1 MTKPMKSA
9 AALTLAVSL
18 LLTLTGCTGKP
29 EAVPTPTAAVQETPA
44 PTPTPESTPE
54 PTAAPEPTPEP
65 TAAPE
70 PTPEPTA
77 APEPDIPVIT
87 ISDATEPSDMKAG
100 NIVDIKGI
108 VKTDKGQLT
117 NVTGRLLKDGE
128 VVQEYAYVPYS
139 PEFSLAGTVN
149 ASMHFADLGAGDYTY
164 QLTAVAENKGETVEA
179 VLIEK
184 KFAIYVEGAQKSTQ
198 TQTETAQSG
207 TAAAPEPAQ
216 QTEAAAPAVSSGKK
230 EYAAQTTY
238 DTSNAGIIWNYFV
251 EQFDNPYTAAAILGC
266 IDSESSC
273 EPTRVEGDFTSQF
286 YFSQDYTDSIDNGS
300 VSREAFI
307 KYLPRDKCGHGY
319 GLCQWT
325 GERKGYL
332 YDLAMENGT
341 SVGDLLT
348 QCEFIM
354 QELRNDYPELLE
366 YLVNAED
373 ELSATLEF
381 SNVYLQA
388 LVHGGRT
395 TLASEY
401 LDKYA
406 LVEEE
411 E

>member
-1 MTKPMKSA
+1 MTKPIKSA
-9 AALTLAVSL
+9 AALTLAVSI
-18 LLTLTGCTGKP
+18 LLTLTGCSGKP
-29 EAVPTPTAAVQETPA
+29 DAVPTPTAAVQETP
-44 PTPTPESTPE
+44 TPT
-54 PTAAPEPTPEP
+54 PEPTPEP
-65 TAAPE
+65 TAAPA

-77 APEPDIPVIT
+77 TPNPNIPVIT
-87 ISDATEPSDMKAG
+87 VVDATEPSDMKAG
-100 NIVDIKGI
+100 NVVDIRGV

-139 PEFSLAGTVN
+139 PEFSLAGTLN
-149 ASMHFADLGAGDYTY
+149 ASMHFADLGAGEYTY
-164 QLTAVAENKGETVEA
+164 QLTAAAENKGETVET
-179 VLIEK
+179 VLIDK
-184 KFAIYVEGAQKSTQ
+184 KFTLYVEGAQNS
-198 TQTETAQSG
+198 TQTETAQPETS
-207 TAAAPEPAQ
+207 AAPTPVQ
-216 QTEAAAPAVSSGKK
+216 SAAPAASNGKK

-348 QCEFIM
+348 QCEFM

-381 SNVYLQA
+381 SNVYLQT

-406 LVEEE
+406 LVEKEE
-411 E
+411 

>member
-1 MTKPMKSA
+1 MTKPIKSA
-9 AALTLAVSL
+9 AALTLAVSI
-18 LLTLTGCTGKP
+18 LLTLTGCSGKP
-29 EAVPTPTAAVQETPA
+29 DAVPTPTAAVQETP
-44 PTPTPESTPE
+44 TPT
-54 PTAAPEPTPEP
+54 PEPTPEP
-65 TAAPE
+65 TAAPA
-70 PTPEPTA
+70 PTPEPMAT
-77 APEPDIPVIT
+77 PNPNIPVIT
-87 ISDATEPSDMKAG
+87 VVDATEPSDMKAG
-100 NIVDIKGI
+100 NVVDIRGV

-139 PEFSLAGTVN
+139 PEFSLAGTLN
-149 ASMHFADLGAGDYTY
+149 ASMHFADLGAGEYTY
-164 QLTAVAENKGETVEA
+164 QLTAAAENKGETVET
-179 VLIEK
+179 VLIDK
-184 KFAIYVEGAQKSTQ
+184 KFTLYLESAQKSIQ
-198 TQTETAQSG
+198 TQTAQPETS
-207 TAAAPEPAQ
+207 
-216 QTEAAAPAVSSGKK
+216 AAPAPVQSAAPAASSGKK

-273 EPTRVEGDFTSQF
+273 EPTRVEGDFTSQL

-300 VSREAFI
+300 VSRETFI

-381 SNVYLQA
+381 SNVYLQT

-406 LVEEE
+406 LVEKEE
-411 E
+411 

>member
-1 MTKPMKSA
+1 MTKPIKSA
-9 AALTLAVSL
+9 AALTLAVSI
-18 LLTLTGCTGKP
+18 LLTLTGCSGKP
-29 EAVPTPTAAVQETPA
+29 DAVPTPTAAVQETP
-44 PTPTPESTPE
+44 TPT
-54 PTAAPEPTPEP
+54 PEPTPEP
-65 TAAPE
+65 TAAPA

-77 APEPDIPVIT
+77 TPNPNIPVIT
-87 ISDATEPSDMKAG
+87 VVDATEPSDMKAG
-100 NIVDIKGI
+100 NVVDIRGV

-139 PEFSLAGTVN
+139 PEFSLAGTLN
-149 ASMHFADLGAGDYTY
+149 ASMHFADLGAGEYTY
-164 QLTAVAENKGETVEA
+164 QLTAAAENKGETVET
-179 VLIEK
+179 VLIDK
-184 KFAIYVEGAQKSTQ
+184 KFTLYLESAQKSTQ
-198 TQTETAQSG
+198 TQTAQSE
-207 TAAAPEPAQ
+207 TAAAPEQTQSPAP
-216 QTEAAAPAVSSGKK
+216 TASSGKK
-230 EYAAQTTY
+230 EHAAQTTY

-354 QELRNDYPELLE
+354 QEIRNDYPELLE

-381 SNVYLQA
+381 SNVYLQT

>member
-9 AALTLAVSL
+9 AALTLAVSI

-29 EAVPTPTAAVQETPA
+29 DAVPTPTAAVQESAAPTPA
-44 PTPTPESTPE
+44 PTPTPEP
-54 PTAAPEPTPEP
+54 AATPEPTPEP
-65 TAAPE
+65 TA
-70 PTPEPTA
+70 TPNPN
-77 APEPDIPVIT
+77 IPVIT
-87 ISDATEPSDMKAG
+87 VTGATEPSDMKAG
-100 NIVDIKGI
+100 NVVDIRGV

-128 VVQEYAYVPYS
+128 VIQEYAFVPYS

-149 ASMHFADLGAGDYTY
+149 ASMHFADLGAGEYTY
-164 QLTAVAENKGETVEA
+164 QLTASAENKGETVET
-179 VLIEK
+179 VLIDK
-184 KFAIYVEGAQKSTQ
+184 KFTLYLEGAQNS
-198 TQTETAQSG
+198 TQTETAQ
-207 TAAAPEPAQ
+207 PE
-216 QTEAAAPAVSSGKK
+216 TSAAPAPVQSAAPAASNGKK

-251 EQFDNPYTAAAILGC
+251 EQFDNPYSAAAILGC

-300 VSREAFI
+300 INREAFI

-381 SNVYLQA
+381 SKVYLQA
-388 LVHGGRT
+388 LIHGGRT

-406 LVEEE
+406 LVEETE
-411 E
+411 

>member
-1 MTKPMKSA
+1 MIKPMKSA
-9 AALTLAVSL
+9 AVLALAVSI
-18 LLTLTGCTGKP
+18 LLTLTGCSGKSD
-29 EAVPTPTAAVQETPA
+29 AVPTPSAAAQETAA
-44 PTPTPESTPE
+44 PT
-54 PTAAPEPTPEP
+54 PEPTPEP
-65 TAAPE
+65 TATPE

-77 APEPDIPVIT
+77 TPSPDIPVIT
-87 ISDATEPSDMKAG
+87 VTDATEPSDMKAG
-100 NIVDIKGI
+100 NVVDIKGV

-117 NVTGRLLKDGE
+117 NVMGRLLKDGE

-139 PEFSLAGTVN
+139 PEFSLAGTLN
-149 ASMHFADLGAGDYTY
+149 ASMHFADLGAGEYTY
-164 QLTAVAENKGETVEA
+164 QLTAVAENKGETVET
-179 VLIEK
+179 VLIDK
-184 KFAIYVEGAQKSTQ
+184 KFTLYAEDAQKSVQ
-198 TQTETAQSG
+198 SETAQSVTDG
-207 TAAAPEPAQ
+207 ASEPSQAAPVA
-216 QTEAAAPAVSSGKK
+216 SGGKK

-251 EQFDNPYTAAAILGC
+251 EQLDNPYSTAAILGC

-307 KYLPRDKCGHGY
+307 KYLPRDRCGHGY

-388 LVHGGRT
+388 LIHGGRT
-395 TLASEY
+395 TLASTY

-406 LVEEE
+406 LVEEAE
-411 E
+411 

>member
-1 MTKPMKSA
+1 MTKPIKSA
-9 AALTLAVSL
+9 AALTLAVSI
-18 LLTLTGCTGKP
+18 LLTLTGCSGKP
-29 EAVPTPTAAVQETPA
+29 DAVPTPTAAVQETP
-44 PTPTPESTPE
+44 TPT
-54 PTAAPEPTPEP
+54 PEPTPEP
-65 TAAPE
+65 TAAPA

-77 APEPDIPVIT
+77 TPNPNIPVIT
-87 ISDATEPSDMKAG
+87 VVDATEPSDMKAG
-100 NIVDIKGI
+100 NVVDIRGV

-128 VVQEYAYVPYS
+128 VVQEYAYMPYS
-139 PEFSLAGTVN
+139 PEFSLAGTLN
-149 ASMHFADLGAGDYTY
+149 ASMHFADLGAGEYTY
-164 QLTAVAENKGETVEA
+164 QLTAAAENKGETVET
-179 VLIEK
+179 VLIDK
-184 KFAIYVEGAQKSTQ
+184 KFTLYLESAQKSTQ
-198 TQTETAQSG
+198 TQTAQPE
-207 TAAAPEPAQ
+207 TAAAPEQTQ
-216 QTEAAAPAVSSGKK
+216 QTEAAAPAASSGKK
-230 EYAAQTTY
+230 EYAVQTTY

-381 SNVYLQA
+381 SNVYLQT

>member
-1 MTKPMKSA
+1 MTKPIKSA
-9 AALTLAVSL
+9 AAITLAVSI
-18 LLTLTGCTGKP
+18 LLTLTGCSGKP
-29 EAVPTPTAAVQETPA
+29 DAVPTPTAAVQETP
-44 PTPTPESTPE
+44 TPT
-54 PTAAPEPTPEP
+54 PEPTPEP
-65 TAAPE
+65 TAAPA

-77 APEPDIPVIT
+77 TPNPNIPVIT
-87 ISDATEPSDMKAG
+87 VVDATEPSDMKAG
-100 NIVDIKGI
+100 NVVDIRGV

-139 PEFSLAGTVN
+139 PEFSLAGTLN
-149 ASMHFADLGAGDYTY
+149 ASMHFADLGAGEYTY
-164 QLTAVAENKGETVEA
+164 QLTAAAENKGETVET
-179 VLIEK
+179 VLIDK
-184 KFAIYVEGAQKSTQ
+184 KFTLYLESAQKSTQ
-198 TQTETAQSG
+198 TETVQ
-207 TAAAPEPAQ
+207 PE
-216 QTEAAAPAVSSGKK
+216 TSAAPAPVQSAAPAASNGKK

-273 EPTRVEGDFTSQF
+273 ESMRVEGDFTSQF

-381 SNVYLQA
+381 SNVYLQT

>member
-1 MTKPMKSA
+1 MTKPIKSA
-9 AALTLAVSL
+9 AALTLAVSI
-18 LLTLTGCTGKP
+18 LLTLTGCSGKP
-29 EAVPTPTAAVQETPA
+29 DAVPTPTAAVQETP
-44 PTPTPESTPE
+44 TPT
-54 PTAAPEPTPEP
+54 PEPTPEP
-65 TAAPE
+65 TAAPA

-77 APEPDIPVIT
+77 TPNPNIPVIT
-87 ISDATEPSDMKAG
+87 VVDATEPSDMKAG
-100 NIVDIKGI
+100 NVVDIRGV

-139 PEFSLAGTVN
+139 PEFSLAGTLN
-149 ASMHFADLGAGDYTY
+149 ASMHFADLGAGEYTY
-164 QLTAVAENKGETVEA
+164 QLTAAAENKGETVET
-179 VLIEK
+179 VLIDK
-184 KFAIYVEGAQKSTQ
+184 KFTLYVEGAQNS
-198 TQTETAQSG
+198 TQTETAQ
-207 TAAAPEPAQ
+207 PE
-216 QTEAAAPAVSSGKK
+216 TSAAPAPVQSAAPAASNGKK

-381 SNVYLQA
+381 SNVYLQTLA
-388 LVHGGRT
+388 HGGRT

-406 LVEEE
+406 LVEKEE
-411 E
+411 

>member
-1 MTKPMKSA
+1 MTKPIKSA
-9 AALTLAVSL
+9 AALTLAVSI
-18 LLTLTGCTGKP
+18 LLTLTGCSGKP
-29 EAVPTPTAAVQETPA
+29 DAVPTPTAAVQETP
-44 PTPTPESTPE
+44 TPT
-54 PTAAPEPTPEP
+54 PEPTPEP
-65 TAAPE
+65 TAAPA

-77 APEPDIPVIT
+77 TPNPNIPVIT
-87 ISDATEPSDMKAG
+87 VVDATEPSDMKAG
-100 NIVDIKGI
+100 NVVDIRGV

-139 PEFSLAGTVN
+139 PEFSLAGTLN
-149 ASMHFADLGAGDYTY
+149 ASMHFADLGAGEYTY
-164 QLTAVAENKGETVEA
+164 QLTAAAENKGETVET
-179 VLIEK
+179 VLIDK
-184 KFAIYVEGAQKSTQ
+184 KFTLYLESAQKSTQ
-198 TQTETAQSG
+198 TQTAQSE
-207 TAAAPEPAQ
+207 TAAAPEQTQSPAP
-216 QTEAAAPAVSSGKK
+216 TASSGKK
-230 EYAAQTTY
+230 EHAAQTTY

-381 SNVYLQA
+381 SNVYLQT

>member
-1 MTKPMKSA
+1 MTKPIKSA
-9 AALTLAVSL
+9 AALTLAVSI
-18 LLTLTGCTGKP
+18 LLTLTGCSGKP
-29 EAVPTPTAAVQETPA
+29 DAVPTPTAAVQETP
-44 PTPTPESTPE
+44 TPT
-54 PTAAPEPTPEP
+54 PEPTPEP
-65 TAAPE
+65 TAAPA

-77 APEPDIPVIT
+77 TPNPNIPVIT
-87 ISDATEPSDMKAG
+87 VVDATEPSDMKAG
-100 NIVDIKGI
+100 NVVDIRGV

-139 PEFSLAGTVN
+139 PEFSLAGTLN
-149 ASMHFADLGAGDYTY
+149 ASMHFADLGAGEYTY
-164 QLTAVAENKGETVEA
+164 QLTAAAENKGETVET
-179 VLIEK
+179 VLIDK
-184 KFAIYVEGAQKSTQ
+184 KFTLYLESAQKSTQ
-198 TQTETAQSG
+198 TQTAQSE
-207 TAAAPEPAQ
+207 TAAAPEQTQSPAP
-216 QTEAAAPAVSSGKK
+216 TASSGKK
-230 EYAAQTTY
+230 EHAAQTTY
-238 DTSNAGIIWNYFV
+238 DTSNAGITWNYFV

-381 SNVYLQA
+381 SNVYLQT

>member
-1 MTKPMKSA
+1 MTKPIKSA
-9 AALTLAVSL
+9 AALTLAVSI
-18 LLTLTGCTGKP
+18 LLTLTGCSGKP
-29 EAVPTPTAAVQETPA
+29 DAVPTPTAAVQETP
-44 PTPTPESTPE
+44 TPT
-54 PTAAPEPTPEP
+54 PEPTPEP
-65 TAAPE
+65 TAAPA

-77 APEPDIPVIT
+77 TPNPNIPVIT
-87 ISDATEPSDMKAG
+87 VVDATEPSDMKAG
-100 NIVDIKGI
+100 NVVDIRGV

-139 PEFSLAGTVN
+139 PEFSLAGTLN
-149 ASMHFADLGAGDYTY
+149 ASMHFADLGAGEYTY
-164 QLTAVAENKGETVEA
+164 QLTAAAENKGETVET
-179 VLIEK
+179 VLIDK
-184 KFAIYVEGAQKSTQ
+184 KFTLYVEGAQNS
-198 TQTETAQSG
+198 TQTETAQ
-207 TAAAPEPAQ
+207 PE
-216 QTEAAAPAVSSGKK
+216 TSAAPAPVQSAAPAASNGKK

-388 LVHGGRT
+388 LAHGGRT

>member
-1 MTKPMKSA
+1 MTKPIKSA
-9 AALTLAVSL
+9 AALTLAVSI

-29 EAVPTPTAAVQETPA
+29 DAVPTPTAAAQETPS
-44 PTPTPESTPE
+44 PTPTPD
-54 PTAAPEPTPEP
+54 PTPEP
-65 TAAPE
+65 TAAPA
-70 PTPEPTA
+70 PTPVPTA
-77 APEPDIPVIT
+77 TPNPDIPVIT

-117 NVTGRLLKDGE
+117 NVTGRLLMNGE
-128 VVQEYAYVPYS
+128 TIQEYFYVPYS
-139 PEFSLAGTVN
+139 PEFSLAGTLN
-149 ASMHFADLGAGDYTY
+149 ASMHFADLGAGEYTY
-164 QLTAVAENKGETVEA
+164 QLTAAAENKGETAET

-184 KFAIYVEGAQKSTQ
+184 KFSIYIEGAQKS

-207 TAAAPEPAQ
+207 TAAAPEQTQ
-216 QTEAAAPAVSSGKK
+216 QTEAAAPTASSGKK

-251 EQFDNPYTAAAILGC
+251 EQLDNPYSAAAILGC

-273 EPTRVEGDFTSQF
+273 EPMRVEGDFTSQF

-388 LVHGGRT
+388 LAHGGRT

>member
-1 MTKPMKSA
+1 MTKPIKSA
-9 AALTLAVSL
+9 AAITLAVSI
-18 LLTLTGCTGKP
+18 LLTLTGCSGKP
-29 EAVPTPTAAVQETPA
+29 DAVPTPTAAVQETP
-44 PTPTPESTPE
+44 TPT
-54 PTAAPEPTPEP
+54 PEPTPEP
-65 TAAPE
+65 TAAPA

-77 APEPDIPVIT
+77 TPNPNIPVIT
-87 ISDATEPSDMKAG
+87 VVDATEPSDMKAG
-100 NIVDIKGI
+100 NVVDIRGV

-139 PEFSLAGTVN
+139 PEFSLAGTLN
-149 ASMHFADLGAGDYTY
+149 ASMHFADLGAGEYTY
-164 QLTAVAENKGETVEA
+164 QLTAVAENKGETVET
-179 VLIEK
+179 VLIDK
-184 KFAIYVEGAQKSTQ
+184 KFTLYLESAQKSTQ
-198 TQTETAQSG
+198 TQTAQPE
-207 TAAAPEPAQ
+207 TAAAPEQTQ
-216 QTEAAAPAVSSGKK
+216 QTEAAAPAASSGKK

-381 SNVYLQA
+381 SNVYLQT

>member
-9 AALTLAVSL
+9 AALTLAVSI

-29 EAVPTPTAAVQETPA
+29 DAVPTPTAAVQVQETAA
-44 PTPTPESTPE
+44 PTPT
-54 PTAAPEPTPEP
+54 PEPTPEP
-65 TAAPE
+65 TAAPA
-70 PTPEPTA
+70 PTHEPTA
-77 APEPDIPVIT
+77 TPNPNIPVIT

-100 NIVDIKGI
+100 NVVDIRGV

-128 VVQEYAYVPYS
+128 VIQEYAFVPYS

-149 ASMHFADLGAGDYTY
+149 ASMHFADLGAGEYTY
-164 QLTAVAENKGETVEA
+164 QLTASAENKGETVET
-179 VLIEK
+179 VLIDK
-184 KFAIYVEGAQKSTQ
+184 KFTLYLEGAQNSTQ
-198 TQTETAQSG
+198 TQMETAQPE
-207 TAAAPEPAQ
+207 TADAPEQTQSPAA
-216 QTEAAAPAVSSGKK
+216 TVSTGKK

-251 EQFDNPYTAAAILGC
+251 EQFDNPYSAAAILGC

-300 VSREAFI
+300 INREAFI

-381 SNVYLQA
+381 SKVYLQA
-388 LVHGGRT
+388 LIHGGRT

-406 LVEEE
+406 LVEETE
-411 E
+411 

>member
-1 MTKPMKSA
+1 MTKPIKSA
-9 AALTLAVSL
+9 AALTLAVSI
-18 LLTLTGCTGKP
+18 LLTLTGCSGKP
-29 EAVPTPTAAVQETPA
+29 DAVPTPTAAVQETP
-44 PTPTPESTPE
+44 TPT
-54 PTAAPEPTPEP
+54 PEPTPEP
-65 TAAPE
+65 TAAPA

-77 APEPDIPVIT
+77 TPNPNIPVIT
-87 ISDATEPSDMKAG
+87 VVDATEPSDMKAG
-100 NIVDIKGI
+100 NVVDIRGV

-139 PEFSLAGTVN
+139 PEFSLAGTLN
-149 ASMHFADLGAGDYTY
+149 ASMHFADLGAGEYTY
-164 QLTAVAENKGETVEA
+164 QLTAAAENKGETVET
-179 VLIEK
+179 VLIDK
-184 KFAIYVEGAQKSTQ
+184 KFTLYLESAQKSTQ
-198 TQTETAQSG
+198 TQTAQSE
-207 TAAAPEPAQ
+207 TAAAPEQTQSPAP
-216 QTEAAAPAVSSGKK
+216 TASSGKK
-230 EYAAQTTY
+230 EHAAQTTY

-332 YDLAMENGT
+332 YDLAIENGT

-381 SNVYLQA
+381 SNVYLQT

>member
-1 MTKPMKSA
+1 MTKPIKSA
-9 AALTLAVSL
+9 AALTLAVSI
-18 LLTLTGCTGKP
+18 LLTLTGCSGKP
-29 EAVPTPTAAVQETPA
+29 DAVPTPTAAVQETP
-44 PTPTPESTPE
+44 TPTPEPTPK
-54 PTAAPEPTPEP
+54 PTAAPAPTPEP
-65 TAAPE
+65 TA
-70 PTPEPTA
+70 TPNPN
-77 APEPDIPVIT
+77 IPVIT
-87 ISDATEPSDMKAG
+87 VVDATEPSDMKAG
-100 NIVDIKGI
+100 NVVDIRGV

-139 PEFSLAGTVN
+139 PEFSLAGTLN
-149 ASMHFADLGAGDYTY
+149 ASMHFADLGAGEYTY
-164 QLTAVAENKGETVEA
+164 QLTAAAENKGETVET
-179 VLIEK
+179 VLIDK
-184 KFAIYVEGAQKSTQ
+184 KFTLYLESAQNS
-198 TQTETAQSG
+198 TQTETAQ
-207 TAAAPEPAQ
+207 PE
-216 QTEAAAPAVSSGKK
+216 TSAAPAPVQSAAPAASNGKK

-381 SNVYLQA
+381 SNVYLQT

>member
-1 MTKPMKSA
+1 MTKPIKSA
-9 AALTLAVSL
+9 AALTLAVSI
-18 LLTLTGCTGKP
+18 LLTLTGCSGKP
-29 EAVPTPTAAVQETPA
+29 DAVPTPTAAVQETP
-44 PTPTPESTPE
+44 TPT
-54 PTAAPEPTPEP
+54 PEPTPEP

-77 APEPDIPVIT
+77 TPNPNIPVIT
-87 ISDATEPSDMKAG
+87 VVDATEPSDTKAG
-100 NIVDIKGI
+100 NVVDIRGV

-128 VVQEYAYVPYS
+128 VVQEYAYMPYS
-139 PEFSLAGTVN
+139 PEFSLAGTLN
-149 ASMHFADLGAGDYTY
+149 ASMHFADLGAGEYTY
-164 QLTAVAENKGETVEA
+164 QLTAAAENKGETVET
-179 VLIEK
+179 VLIDK
-184 KFAIYVEGAQKSTQ
+184 KFTLYLESAQKSTQ
-198 TQTETAQSG
+198 TQTAQPE
-207 TAAAPEPAQ
+207 TAAAPEQTQ
-216 QTEAAAPAVSSGKK
+216 QTEAAAPAASSGKK

-381 SNVYLQA
+381 SNVYLQT
-388 LVHGGRT
+388 LVKSGRT

>member
-1 MTKPMKSA
+1 MTKPIKSA
-9 AALTLAVSL
+9 AALTLAVSI
-18 LLTLTGCTGKP
+18 LLTLTGCSGKP
-29 EAVPTPTAAVQETPA
+29 DAVPTPTAAVQETP
-44 PTPTPESTPE
+44 TPT
-54 PTAAPEPTPEP
+54 PEPTPEP

-77 APEPDIPVIT
+77 TPNPNIPVIT
-87 ISDATEPSDMKAG
+87 VVDATEPSDMKAG
-100 NIVDIKGI
+100 NVVNIRGV

-128 VVQEYAYVPYS
+128 VVQEYAYMPYS
-139 PEFSLAGTVN
+139 PEFSLAGTLN
-149 ASMHFADLGAGDYTY
+149 ASMHFADLGAGEYTY
-164 QLTAVAENKGETVEA
+164 QLTAAAENKGETVET
-179 VLIEK
+179 VLIDK
-184 KFAIYVEGAQKSTQ
+184 KFTLYLESAQKSTQ
-198 TQTETAQSG
+198 TQTAQPE
-207 TAAAPEPAQ
+207 TAAAPEQTQ
-216 QTEAAAPAVSSGKK
+216 QTEAAAPAASSGKK
-230 EYAAQTTY
+230 EYAAQPTY

-381 SNVYLQA
+381 SNVYLQT

>member
-1 MTKPMKSA
+1 MTKPIKSA
-9 AALTLAVSL
+9 AALTLAVSI
-18 LLTLTGCTGKP
+18 LLTLTGCSGKP
-29 EAVPTPTAAVQETPA
+29 DAVPTPTAAVQETP
-44 PTPTPESTPE
+44 TPT
-54 PTAAPEPTPEP
+54 PEPTPEP
-65 TAAPE
+65 TAAPA

-77 APEPDIPVIT
+77 TPNPNIPVIT
-87 ISDATEPSDMKAG
+87 VVDATEPSDMKAG
-100 NIVDIKGI
+100 NVVDIRGV

-139 PEFSLAGTVN
+139 PEFSLAGTLN
-149 ASMHFADLGAGDYTY
+149 ASMHFADLGAGEYTY
-164 QLTAVAENKGETVEA
+164 QLTAAAENKGETVET
-179 VLIEK
+179 VLIDK
-184 KFAIYVEGAQKSTQ
+184 KFTLYLESAQKSTQ
-198 TQTETAQSG
+198 TQTAQPE
-207 TAAAPEPAQ
+207 TAAAPEQTQSPAP
-216 QTEAAAPAVSSGKK
+216 TSSSGKK

-273 EPTRVEGDFTSQF
+273 EPMRVEGDFTSQF

-307 KYLPRDKCGHGY
+307 KYLPRVKCGHGY

-388 LVHGGRT
+388 LAHGGRT

>member
-1 MTKPMKSA
+1 MTKPIKST
-9 AALTLAVSL
+9 AALTLAVSI
-18 LLTLTGCTGKP
+18 LLTLTGCSGKP
-29 EAVPTPTAAVQETPA
+29 DAVPTPTAAVQETP
-44 PTPTPESTPE
+44 TPT
-54 PTAAPEPTPEP
+54 PEPTPEP
-65 TAAPE
+65 TAAPA

-77 APEPDIPVIT
+77 TPNPNIPVIT
-87 ISDATEPSDMKAG
+87 VVDATEPSDMKAG
-100 NIVDIKGI
+100 NVVDIRGV

-139 PEFSLAGTVN
+139 PEFSLAGTLN
-149 ASMHFADLGAGDYTY
+149 ASMHFADLGAGEYTY
-164 QLTAVAENKGETVEA
+164 QLTAAAENKGETVET
-179 VLIEK
+179 VLIDK
-184 KFAIYVEGAQKSTQ
+184 KFTLYVEGAQNS
-198 TQTETAQSG
+198 TQTETAQ
-207 TAAAPEPAQ
+207 PE
-216 QTEAAAPAVSSGKK
+216 TSAAPAPVQSAAPAASNGKK

-354 QELRNDYPELLE
+354 QEIRNDYPELLE

-381 SNVYLQA
+381 SNVYLQT

-406 LVEEE
+406 LVEKEE
-411 E
+411 

>member
-1 MTKPMKSA
+1 MTKPIKSA
-9 AALTLAVSL
+9 AALTLAVSI
-18 LLTLTGCTGKP
+18 LLTLTGCSGNP
-29 EAVPTPTAAVQETPA
+29 DAVPTPTAAVQETP
-44 PTPTPESTPE
+44 TPT
-54 PTAAPEPTPEP
+54 PEPTPEP
-65 TAAPE
+65 TAAPA

-77 APEPDIPVIT
+77 TPNPNIPVIT
-87 ISDATEPSDMKAG
+87 VVDATEPSDMKAG
-100 NIVDIKGI
+100 NVVDIRGV

-139 PEFSLAGTVN
+139 PEFSLAGTLN
-149 ASMHFADLGAGDYTY
+149 ASMHFADLGAGEYTY
-164 QLTAVAENKGETVEA
+164 QLTAAAENKGETVET
-179 VLIEK
+179 VLIDK
-184 KFAIYVEGAQKSTQ
+184 KFTLYLESAQNS
-198 TQTETAQSG
+198 TQTETAQ
-207 TAAAPEPAQ
+207 PE
-216 QTEAAAPAVSSGKK
+216 TSAAPAPVQSAAPAASNGKK

-381 SNVYLQA
+381 SNVYLQT

>member
-1 MTKPMKSA
+1 
-9 AALTLAVSL
+9 
-18 LLTLTGCTGKP
+18 
-29 EAVPTPTAAVQETPA
+29 
-44 PTPTPESTPE
+44 
-54 PTAAPEPTPEP
+54 
-65 TAAPE
+65 
-70 PTPEPTA
+70 
-77 APEPDIPVIT
+77 
-87 ISDATEPSDMKAG
+87 MKAG
-100 NIVDIKGI
+100 NVVDIKGV

-149 ASMHFADLGAGDYTY
+149 ASMHFADLGAGEYTY
-164 QLTAVAENKGETVEA
+164 QLTASAENKGETAET
-179 VLIEK
+179 VLIDK
-184 KFAIYVEGAQKSTQ
+184 KFTLYAEDAQKT
-198 TQTETAQSG
+198 TQTEAVQSE
-207 TAAAPEPAQ
+207 TAAAPEQTQ
-216 QTEAAAPAVSSGKK
+216 QTEAAAPTASSGKK

-251 EQFDNPYTAAAILGC
+251 EQLDNPYSTAAILGC

-388 LVHGGRT
+388 LVRGGRT

-406 LVEEE
+406 LVEEAE
-411 E
+411 

>member
-1 MTKPMKSA
+1 MTKPIKSA
-9 AALTLAVSL
+9 AALTLAVSI
-18 LLTLTGCTGKP
+18 LLTLTGCSGKP
-29 EAVPTPTAAVQETPA
+29 DAVPTPTAAVQETP
-44 PTPTPESTPE
+44 TPT
-54 PTAAPEPTPEP
+54 PEPTPEP
-65 TAAPE
+65 TAAPA

-77 APEPDIPVIT
+77 TPNPNIPVIT
-87 ISDATEPSDMKAG
+87 VVDATEPSDMKAG
-100 NIVDIKGI
+100 NVVDIRGV

-139 PEFSLAGTVN
+139 PEFSLAGTLN
-149 ASMHFADLGAGDYTY
+149 ASMHFADLGAGEYTY
-164 QLTAVAENKGETVEA
+164 QLTAAAENKGETVET
-179 VLIEK
+179 VLIDK
-184 KFAIYVEGAQKSTQ
+184 KFTLYLESAQNS
-198 TQTETAQSG
+198 TQTETAQ
-207 TAAAPEPAQ
+207 PE
-216 QTEAAAPAVSSGKK
+216 TSAAPAPVQSAAPAASNGKK

-251 EQFDNPYTAAAILGC
+251 EQFDSPYTAAAILGC

-381 SNVYLQA
+381 SNVYLQT

>member
-1 MTKPMKSA
+1 MTKPIKSA
-9 AALTLAVSL
+9 AALTLAVSI
-18 LLTLTGCTGKP
+18 LLTLTGCSGKP
-29 EAVPTPTAAVQETPA
+29 DAVPTPTAAVQETP
-44 PTPTPESTPE
+44 TPT
-54 PTAAPEPTPEP
+54 PEPTPEP
-65 TAAPE
+65 TAAPA

-77 APEPDIPVIT
+77 TPNPNIPVIT
-87 ISDATEPSDMKAG
+87 VVDATEPSDMKAG
-100 NIVDIKGI
+100 NVVDIRGV

-139 PEFSLAGTVN
+139 PEFSLAGTLN
-149 ASMHFADLGAGDYTY
+149 ASMHFADLGAGEYTY
-164 QLTAVAENKGETVEA
+164 QLTAAAENKGETVET
-179 VLIEK
+179 VLIDK
-184 KFAIYVEGAQKSTQ
+184 KFTLYVEGAQNS
-198 TQTETAQSG
+198 TQTETTQ
-207 TAAAPEPAQ
+207 PE
-216 QTEAAAPAVSSGKK
+216 TSAAPAPVQSAAPAASNGKK

-354 QELRNDYPELLE
+354 QEIRNDYPELLE

-381 SNVYLQA
+381 SNVYLQT

-406 LVEEE
+406 LVEKEE
-411 E
+411 

>member
-1 MTKPMKSA
+1 MTKPIKSA
-9 AALTLAVSL
+9 AALTLAVSI
-18 LLTLTGCTGKP
+18 LLTLTGCSGKP
-29 EAVPTPTAAVQETPA
+29 DAVPTPTAAVQETP
-44 PTPTPESTPE
+44 TPM
-54 PTAAPEPTPEP
+54 PEPTPEP
-65 TAAPE
+65 TAAPA

-77 APEPDIPVIT
+77 TPNPNIPVIT
-87 ISDATEPSDMKAG
+87 VVDATEPSDMKAG
-100 NIVDIKGI
+100 NVVDIRGV

-139 PEFSLAGTVN
+139 PEFSLAGTLN
-149 ASMHFADLGAGDYTY
+149 ASMHFADLGAGEYTY
-164 QLTAVAENKGETVEA
+164 QLTAAAENKGETVET
-179 VLIEK
+179 VLIDK
-184 KFAIYVEGAQKSTQ
+184 KFTLYLESAQKSTQ
-198 TQTETAQSG
+198 TQTAQPE
-207 TAAAPEPAQ
+207 TAAAPEQTQSPAP
-216 QTEAAAPAVSSGKK
+216 TASSGKK

-273 EPTRVEGDFTSQF
+273 EPMRVEGDFTSQF

-307 KYLPRDKCGHGY
+307 KYLPRDKCSHGY

-381 SNVYLQA
+381 SNVYLQT

>member
-1 MTKPMKSA
+1 MTKPIKSA
-9 AALTLAVSL
+9 AALTLAVSI
-18 LLTLTGCTGKP
+18 LLTLTGCSGKP
-29 EAVPTPTAAVQETPA
+29 DAVPTPTAAVQETS
-44 PTPTPESTPE
+44 TPT
-54 PTAAPEPTPEP
+54 PEPTPEP
-65 TAAPE
+65 TAAPA

-77 APEPDIPVIT
+77 TPNPNIPVIT
-87 ISDATEPSDMKAG
+87 VVDATEPSDMKAG
-100 NIVDIKGI
+100 NVVDIRGV

-128 VVQEYAYVPYS
+128 VIQEYAFVPYS

-149 ASMHFADLGAGDYTY
+149 ASMHFADLGAGEYTY
-164 QLTAVAENKGETVEA
+164 QLTASAENKGETVET
-179 VLIEK
+179 VLIDK
-184 KFAIYVEGAQKSTQ
+184 KFTLYLEGAQNSTQ
-198 TQTETAQSG
+198 TQMETAQPE
-207 TAAAPEPAQ
+207 TADAPEQTQSPAA
-216 QTEAAAPAVSSGKK
+216 TVSTGKK

-251 EQFDNPYTAAAILGC
+251 EQLDNPYSAAAILGC

-300 VSREAFI
+300 INREAFI

-341 SVGDLLT
+341 SVGDLLN

-381 SNVYLQA
+381 SKVYLQA
-388 LVHGGRT
+388 LIHGGRT

-406 LVEEE
+406 LVEETE
-411 E
+411 

>member
-1 MTKPMKSA
+1 MTKPIKSA
-9 AALTLAVSL
+9 AALTLAVSI
-18 LLTLTGCTGKP
+18 LLTLTGCSGKP
-29 EAVPTPTAAVQETPA
+29 DAVPTPTAAVQETP
-44 PTPTPESTPE
+44 TPT
-54 PTAAPEPTPEP
+54 PEPTPEP
-65 TAAPE
+65 TAAPA

-77 APEPDIPVIT
+77 TPNPNIPVIT
-87 ISDATEPSDMKAG
+87 VVDATEPSDMKAG
-100 NIVDIKGI
+100 NVVDIRGI

-139 PEFSLAGTVN
+139 PEFSLAGTLN
-149 ASMHFADLGAGDYTY
+149 ASMHFADLGAGEYTY
-164 QLTAVAENKGETVEA
+164 QLTAAAENKGETVET
-179 VLIEK
+179 VLIDK
-184 KFAIYVEGAQKSTQ
+184 KFTLYLESAQNS
-198 TQTETAQSG
+198 TQTETAQ
-207 TAAAPEPAQ
+207 PE
-216 QTEAAAPAVSSGKK
+216 TSAAPAPVQSAAPAASNGKK

-381 SNVYLQA
+381 SNVYLQT

>member
-1 MTKPMKSA
+1 MTKPIKSA
-9 AALTLAVSL
+9 AALTLAVSI
-18 LLTLTGCTGKP
+18 LLTLTGCSGKP
-29 EAVPTPTAAVQETPA
+29 DAVPTPTAAVQETP
-44 PTPTPESTPE
+44 TPT
-54 PTAAPEPTPEP
+54 PEPTPEP

-77 APEPDIPVIT
+77 TPNPNIPVIT
-87 ISDATEPSDMKAG
+87 VVDATEPSDMKAG
-100 NIVDIKGI
+100 NVVDIRGV

-128 VVQEYAYVPYS
+128 VVQEYAYMPYS
-139 PEFSLAGTVN
+139 PEFSLAGTLN
-149 ASMHFADLGAGDYTY
+149 ASMHFADLGAGEYTY
-164 QLTAVAENKGETVEA
+164 QLTAAAENKGETVET
-179 VLIEK
+179 VLIDK
-184 KFAIYVEGAQKSTQ
+184 KFTLYLESAQKSTQ
-198 TQTETAQSG
+198 TQTAQPE
-207 TAAAPEPAQ
+207 TAAAPEHTQ
-216 QTEAAAPAVSSGKK
+216 QTEAAAPAASSGKN

-348 QCEFIM
+348 QCEVIM

-381 SNVYLQA
+381 SNVYLQT

>member
-1 MTKPMKSA
+1 MTKPIKSA
-9 AALTLAVSL
+9 AALTLAVSI
-18 LLTLTGCTGKP
+18 LLTLTGCSGKP
-29 EAVPTPTAAVQETPA
+29 DAVPTPTAAVQETP
-44 PTPTPESTPE
+44 TPT
-54 PTAAPEPTPEP
+54 PEPTPEP
-65 TAAPE
+65 TAAPA

-77 APEPDIPVIT
+77 TPNPNIPVIT
-87 ISDATEPSDMKAG
+87 VVDATEPSDMKAG
-100 NIVDIKGI
+100 NVVDIRGV

-139 PEFSLAGTVN
+139 PEFSLAGTLN
-149 ASMHFADLGAGDYTY
+149 ASMHFADLGAGEYTY
-164 QLTAVAENKGETVEA
+164 QLTAAAENKGETVET
-179 VLIEK
+179 VLIDK
-184 KFAIYVEGAQKSTQ
+184 KFTLYLESAQKSTQ
-198 TQTETAQSG
+198 TQTAQSD
-207 TAAAPEPAQ
+207 TAAAPEQTQSPAP
-216 QTEAAAPAVSSGKK
+216 TASSGKK
-230 EYAAQTTY
+230 EHAAQTTY

-381 SNVYLQA
+381 SNVYLQT

>member
-1 MTKPMKSA
+1 MTKPIKSA
-9 AALTLAVSL
+9 AALTLAVSI
-18 LLTLTGCTGKP
+18 LLTLTGCSGKP
-29 EAVPTPTAAVQETPA
+29 DAVPTPTAAVQETP
-44 PTPTPESTPE
+44 TPT
-54 PTAAPEPTPEP
+54 PEPTPEP

-77 APEPDIPVIT
+77 TPNPNIPVIT
-87 ISDATEPSDMKAG
+87 VVDATEPSDMKAG
-100 NIVDIKGI
+100 NVVDIRGV
-108 VKTDKGQLT
+108 VKTDKGKLT
-117 NVTGRLLKDGE
+117 NVTGRLLKNGE
-128 VVQEYAYVPYS
+128 VVQEYAYMPYS
-139 PEFSLAGTVN
+139 PEFSLAGTLN
-149 ASMHFADLGAGDYTY
+149 ASMHFADLGAGEYTY
-164 QLTAVAENKGETVEA
+164 QLTAAAENKGETVET
-179 VLIEK
+179 VLIDK
-184 KFAIYVEGAQKSTQ
+184 KFTLYLESAQKSTQ
-198 TQTETAQSG
+198 TQTAQPE
-207 TAAAPEPAQ
+207 TAAAPEQTQ
-216 QTEAAAPAVSSGKK
+216 QTEAAAPAASSGKK

-381 SNVYLQA
+381 SNVYLQT

>member
-1 MTKPMKSA
+1 MTKPIKSA
-9 AALTLAVSL
+9 AALTLAVSI
-18 LLTLTGCTGKP
+18 LLTLTGCSGKP
-29 EAVPTPTAAVQETPA
+29 DAVPTPTAAVQETP
-44 PTPTPESTPE
+44 TLT
-54 PTAAPEPTPEP
+54 PEPTPEP
-65 TAAPE
+65 TAAPA

-77 APEPDIPVIT
+77 TPNPNIPVIT
-87 ISDATEPSDMKAG
+87 VVDATEPSDMKAG
-100 NIVDIKGI
+100 NVVDIRGV

-139 PEFSLAGTVN
+139 PEFSLAGTLN
-149 ASMHFADLGAGDYTY
+149 ASMHFADLGAGEYTY
-164 QLTAVAENKGETVEA
+164 QLTAAAENKGETVET
-179 VLIEK
+179 VLIDK
-184 KFAIYVEGAQKSTQ
+184 KFTLYLESAQKSTQ
-198 TQTETAQSG
+198 TQTAQPE
-207 TAAAPEPAQ
+207 TAAAPE
-216 QTEAAAPAVSSGKK
+216 QTQSPAPAASNGKK

-381 SNVYLQA
+381 SNVYLQT

>member
-1 MTKPMKSA
+1 MTKPIKSA
-9 AALTLAVSL
+9 AALTLAVSI
-18 LLTLTGCTGKP
+18 LLTLTGCSGKP
-29 EAVPTPTAAVQETPA
+29 DAVPTPTAAVQETP
-44 PTPTPESTPE
+44 TPT
-54 PTAAPEPTPEP
+54 PEPTPEP
-65 TAAPE
+65 TAAPA

-77 APEPDIPVIT
+77 TPNPNIPVIT
-87 ISDATEPSDMKAG
+87 VVDATEPSDMKAG
-100 NIVDIKGI
+100 NVVDIRGV

-139 PEFSLAGTVN
+139 PEFSLAGTLN
-149 ASMHFADLGAGDYTY
+149 ASMHFADLGAGEYTY
-164 QLTAVAENKGETVEA
+164 QLTAAAENKGETVET
-179 VLIEK
+179 VLIDK
-184 KFAIYVEGAQKSTQ
+184 KFTLYLESAQKSTQ
-198 TQTETAQSG
+198 TQTAQPETS
-207 TAAAPEPAQ
+207 
-216 QTEAAAPAVSSGKK
+216 AAPAPVQSAAPAASNGKK

-381 SNVYLQA
+381 SNVYLQT

>member
-1 MTKPMKSA
+1 MTKPIKSA
-9 AALTLAVSL
+9 AALTLAVSI
-18 LLTLTGCTGKP
+18 LLTLTGCSGKP
-29 EAVPTPTAAVQETPA
+29 DAVPTPTAAVQETPA
-44 PTPTPESTPE
+44 PTP
-54 PTAAPEPTPEP
+54 EPTPEP
-65 TAAPE
+65 TAAPA

-77 APEPDIPVIT
+77 TPNPNIPVIT
-87 ISDATEPSDMKAG
+87 VVDATEPSDMKAG
-100 NIVDIKGI
+100 NVVDIRGV

-139 PEFSLAGTVN
+139 PEFSLAGTLN
-149 ASMHFADLGAGDYTY
+149 ASMHFADLGAGEYTY
-164 QLTAVAENKGETVEA
+164 QLTAAAENKGETVET
-179 VLIEK
+179 VLIDK
-184 KFAIYVEGAQKSTQ
+184 KFTLYVEGAQNS
-198 TQTETAQSG
+198 TQTETAQ
-207 TAAAPEPAQ
+207 PE
-216 QTEAAAPAVSSGKK
+216 TSAAPAPVQSAAPAASNGKK

-300 VSREAFI
+300 INREAFI

-381 SNVYLQA
+381 SKVYLQA
-388 LVHGGRT
+388 LIHGGRT

-406 LVEEE
+406 LVEETE
-411 E
+411 

>member
-1 MTKPMKSA
+1 MTKPIKSS
-9 AALTLAVSL
+9 AALTLAVSI

-29 EAVPTPTAAVQETPA
+29 DAVPTPTAAVQVQETAA
-44 PTPTPESTPE
+44 PTPT
-54 PTAAPEPTPEP
+54 PEPTPEP

-70 PTPEPTA
+70 PTPTPTA
-77 APEPDIPVIT
+77 TPNPNIPVIT

-100 NIVDIKGI
+100 NVVDIRGV

-128 VVQEYAYVPYS
+128 VIQEYAFVPYS

-149 ASMHFADLGAGDYTY
+149 ASMHFADLGAGEYTY
-164 QLTAVAENKGETVEA
+164 QLTASAENKGETVET
-179 VLIEK
+179 VLIDK
-184 KFAIYVEGAQKSTQ
+184 KFTLYVEGAQNSTQ
-198 TQTETAQSG
+198 PKTETAQPE
-207 TAAAPEPAQ
+207 TAAAPEQPK
-216 QTEAAAPAVSSGKK
+216 QTEAAAPTASTGKK

-251 EQFDNPYTAAAILGC
+251 EQLDNPYSTAAILGC

-300 VSREAFI
+300 INREAFI

-381 SNVYLQA
+381 SKVYLQA
-388 LVHGGRT
+388 LIHGGRT

-406 LVEEE
+406 LVEETE
-411 E
+411 

>member
-1 MTKPMKSA
+1 MTKPIKSA
-9 AALTLAVSL
+9 AALTLAVSI

-29 EAVPTPTAAVQETPA
+29 DAVPTPTAAVQESAAPTPA
-44 PTPTPESTPE
+44 PTPTPEP
-54 PTAAPEPTPEP
+54 AATPEPTPEP
-65 TAAPE
+65 TA
-70 PTPEPTA
+70 TPNPN
-77 APEPDIPVIT
+77 IPVIT
-87 ISDATEPSDMKAG
+87 VVDATEPSDMKAG
-100 NIVDIKGI
+100 NVVDIRGV

-149 ASMHFADLGAGDYTY
+149 ASMHFADLGAGEYTY
-164 QLTAVAENKGETVEA
+164 QLTASAENKGETVET
-179 VLIEK
+179 VLIDK
-184 KFAIYVEGAQKSTQ
+184 KFTLYLEGAQNS
-198 TQTETAQSG
+198 TQTETAQ
-207 TAAAPEPAQ
+207 PE
-216 QTEAAAPAVSSGKK
+216 TSAAPAPVQSAAPAASNGKK

-251 EQFDNPYTAAAILGC
+251 EQFDNPYSAAAILGC

-300 VSREAFI
+300 INREAFI

-381 SNVYLQA
+381 SKVYLQA
-388 LVHGGRT
+388 LIHGGRT

-406 LVEEE
+406 LVEETE
-411 E
+411 

>member
-1 MTKPMKSA
+1 MTKPIKSA
-9 AALTLAVSL
+9 AALTLAVSI
-18 LLTLTGCTGKP
+18 LLTLTGCSGKP
-29 EAVPTPTAAVQETPA
+29 DAVPTPTAAVQETP
-44 PTPTPESTPE
+44 TPT
-54 PTAAPEPTPEP
+54 PEPTPEP
-65 TAAPE
+65 TAAPA

-77 APEPDIPVIT
+77 TPNPNIPVIT
-87 ISDATEPSDMKAG
+87 VVDATEPSDMKAG
-100 NIVDIKGI
+100 NVVDIRGV

-139 PEFSLAGTVN
+139 PEFSLAGTLN
-149 ASMHFADLGAGDYTY
+149 ASMHFADLGAGEYTY
-164 QLTAVAENKGETVEA
+164 QLTAAAENKGETVET
-179 VLIEK
+179 VLIDK
-184 KFAIYVEGAQKSTQ
+184 KFTLYLESAQKSTQ
-198 TQTETAQSG
+198 TQTAQPE
-207 TAAAPEPAQ
+207 TAAAPEQTQ
-216 QTEAAAPAVSSGKK
+216 QTEAAAPAASSGKK

-354 QELRNDYPELLE
+354 QELRNDCPELLE

-381 SNVYLQA
+381 SNVYLQT

-406 LVEEE
+406 LVEKEE
-411 E
+411 

>member
-1 MTKPMKSA
+1 MTKPIKSA
-9 AALTLAVSL
+9 AALTLAVSI
-18 LLTLTGCTGKP
+18 LLTLTGCSGKP
-29 EAVPTPTAAVQETPA
+29 DAVPTPTAAVQETP
-44 PTPTPESTPE
+44 TPT
-54 PTAAPEPTPEP
+54 PEPTPEP
-65 TAAPE
+65 TAAPA

-77 APEPDIPVIT
+77 TPNPNIPVIT
-87 ISDATEPSDMKAG
+87 VVDATEPSDMKAG
-100 NIVDIKGI
+100 NVVDIRGV

-139 PEFSLAGTVN
+139 LEFSLAGTLN
-149 ASMHFADLGAGDYTY
+149 ASMHFADLGAGEYTY
-164 QLTAVAENKGETVEA
+164 QLTAAAENKGETVET
-179 VLIEK
+179 VLIDK
-184 KFAIYVEGAQKSTQ
+184 KFTLYLESAQKSIQ
-198 TQTETAQSG
+198 TQTAQPE
-207 TAAAPEPAQ
+207 TAAAPEQTQ
-216 QTEAAAPAVSSGKK
+216 QTEAAAPAASSGKK

-381 SNVYLQA
+381 SNVYLQT

-406 LVEEE
+406 LVEKEE
-411 E
+411 